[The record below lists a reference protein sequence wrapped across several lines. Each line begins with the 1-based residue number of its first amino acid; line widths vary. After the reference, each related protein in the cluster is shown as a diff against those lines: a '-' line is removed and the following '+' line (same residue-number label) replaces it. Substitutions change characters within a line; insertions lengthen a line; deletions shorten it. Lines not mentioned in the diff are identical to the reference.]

1 MFRLGRRSLTASR
14 ARHAVL
20 SPTYFTRHS
29 LATLPTA
36 PTHPPTPSTVKSSS
50 TSAPCLPAQPVH
62 HTSPTTAA
70 AEVEQLT
77 HSNVSPVG
85 TTSPTHVHVAQ
96 PTTTTTT
103 TSTSQP
109 IDRDVA
115 SSAVNHTSNAVNDK
129 KQQVASHLSSQSAEA
144 SDRAHHLASQ
154 AKDQAHDAAQVVS
167 DKADQVVDKSGRLA
181 SDASDKVAQLSK
193 DGQKI
198 VSEKTNEVSRLASDT
213 ADLVSHKATRTAQNT
228 SEALETASDE
238 VAQAIGQAKRIASE
252 KADDAAEAAKVAADK
267 AGQEANKTGQAVAD
281 TASKVVSFIKS
292 TLLLLGTGAF
302 LVYAYDSRAGVYRW
316 VVLPAVMALTKN
328 DPEQAHEWAVQFLSS
343 GLAPV
348 DCGEDDPALL
358 STEVWGQTFSSPIGM
373 AAGWDKHAVAIDGLF
388 NLGFS
393 YVEVGSVTP
402 EPQPGNPKP
411 RLFRVPEMDAVVNR
425 YGFNSEGHQIV
436 QSRLRQRLEKW
447 VHLMKAHLPADFL
460 PTPPA
465 ATDSI
470 QIGAE
475 RDVVEGLLTSEGGKE
490 ALVADRLGLPRSLK
504 PGRVLGI
511 NLGKNKTSDPDSI
524 EDFVKG
530 VTSLGPYADV
540 LVINVSSPNTPGL
553 RDLQRKGM
561 MTELLNGVVQARNDL
576 KGEKKPPI
584 LVKIAPDVDAK
595 QLEDIAEAVKISKV
609 DGIIVSNTT
618 ISRPDLS
625 NSSASTETISVLA
638 ETGGLSGPP
647 VKPLA
652 LKAISTLYELT
663 DGQIPLVGCG
673 GISSGQDAV
682 DFAKAGASLVQVYT
696 GFIYHGVGL
705 PRKIK
710 DELMV
715 ILQEEG
721 KSWSQLV
728 GSGRRAKKEVE
739 EKKVV
744 EKFVPE
750 KSEEGTKPV
759 GEKDFEDSLKEAKAD
774 LDALLKDLASF
785 GSTLAS
791 ANAENKTSP
800 TMGKADAIPPIEVV
814 GSEKAEAKRD
824 PSGVRGSAVPA
835 PVAESFASNA
845 ESTLTPKASTKPSES
860 TSTSTS
866 SEERAPQSVMAQI
879 FANKSPTIDDS
890 KLSAPAQ
897 ALLDDEAIKVLL
909 DPIGATQQKKGDSK
923 ETVKAKEEKK
933 VDDRPVR
940 GEGKRWV

>member
-14 ARHAVL
+14 ARQAVL

-36 PTHPPTPSTVKSSS
+36 PTQPPTPSAPSTAKSSS
-50 TSAPCLPAQPVH
+50 TSAPSPPAQPVH

-77 HSNVSPVG
+77 HSNVLPVG
-85 TTSPTHVHVAQ
+85 TTGPTHVHVAQ
-96 PTTTTTT
+96 PTTTTTTT

-115 SSAVNHTSNAVNDK
+115 SSAVNHTLNAVNDK
-129 KQQVASHLSSQSAEA
+129 KQHLASQLSSQASEA

-154 AKDQAHDAAQVVS
+154 AKDRAHDAAQVVA

-181 SDASDKVAQLSK
+181 SA
-193 DGQKI
+193 
-198 VSEKTNEVSRLASDT
+198 
-213 ADLVSHKATRTAQNT
+213 
-228 SEALETASDE
+228 EALETASDE
-238 VAQAIGQAKRIASE
+238 LAQAAGQAKRIASE
-252 KADDAAEAAKVAADK
+252 KADDAAEAAKVVADK
-267 AGQEANKTGQAVAD
+267 AGQAANKTGQVVAD

-302 LVYAYDSRAGVYRW
+302 LVYAYDSRAGVHRW

-447 VHLMKAHLPADFL
+447 VHLMKAHLPAHFL

-595 QLEDIAEAVKISKV
+595 QLEDIAEAVKSSKV

-652 LKAISTLYELT
+652 LKAISTLYDLT

-696 GFIYHGVGL
+696 GVIYHGVGL

-728 GSGRRAKKEVE
+728 GSGRRVKKEVE

-744 EKFVPE
+744 EKFVPG
-750 KSEEGTKPV
+750 KSEKEGTKPV
-759 GEKDFEDSLKEAKAD
+759 GEKDFADSLKEAKAD
-774 LDALLKDLASF
+774 LDALLKELASF
-785 GSTLAS
+785 GSTPTS
-791 ANAENKTSP
+791 AKAENKTSP

-814 GSEKAEAKRD
+814 GSEMAEAKRD
-824 PSGVRGSAVPA
+824 PSGVQGSAVPA

-845 ESTLTPKASTKPSES
+845 KSTSAPKASTKPSSES

-866 SEERAPQSVMAQI
+866 SEEKAPQSVMAQI
-879 FANKSPTIDDS
+879 FANKASTIDDS
-890 KLSAPAQ
+890 KLAVPAQ
-897 ALLDDEAIKVLL
+897 ALLDEEAIKVLL

>member
-36 PTHPPTPSTVKSSS
+36 PTPTP
-50 TSAPCLPAQPVH
+50 PP
-62 HTSPTTAA
+62 AA
-70 AEVEQLT
+70 AAQVEQLT
-77 HSNVSPVG
+77 HSNVLPVG
-85 TTSPTHVHVAQ
+85 TTTHAHVAQ
-96 PTTTTTT
+96 PTTR
-103 TSTSQP
+103 TSQA
-109 IDRDVA
+109 IDRDA
-115 SSAVNHTSNAVNDK
+115 APKHAVHDTLDAIDHK
-129 KQQVASHLSSQSAEA
+129 KQQAASQLSSTASNA
-144 SDRAHHLASQ
+144 SDKANRDAAET
-154 AKDQAHDAAQVVS
+154 KDQAQDAAQVVS
-167 DKADQVVDKSGRLA
+167 DKANQAADETGQALEA
-181 SDASDKVAQLSK
+181 ASDKAAQATEEA
-193 DGQKI
+193 Q
-198 VSEKTNEVSRLASDT
+198 RLA
-213 ADLVSHKATRTAQNT
+213 A
-228 SEALETASDE
+228 
-238 VAQAIGQAKRIASE
+238 E
-252 KADDAAEAAKVAADK
+252 KADQAVEAAKVVADK
-267 AGQEANKTGQAVAD
+267 AGEAANKTGQVISE

-302 LVYAYDSRAGVYRW
+302 LVYAYDSRAGVHRW
-316 VVLPAVMALTKN
+316 VVLPTVMALTKN
-328 DPEQAHEWAVQFLSS
+328 DPEQAHEWAVQFVSS

-358 STEVWGQTFSSPIGM
+358 STEVWGQTFSSPVGM
-373 AAGWDKHAVAIDGLF
+373 AAGWDKQAVAIDGLF

-425 YGFNSEGHQIV
+425 YGFNSEGHQVV

-447 VHLMKAHLPADFL
+447 VHLMKAQLPADLF

-465 ATDSI
+465 STDSI

-475 RDVVEGLLTSEGGKE
+475 RDVVEGLLASEGGKE
-490 ALVADRLGLPRSLK
+490 ALIADRLGLPRSLK

-524 EDFVKG
+524 DDFVKG

-540 LVINVSSPNTPGL
+540 LIINVSSPNTPGL

-561 MTELLNGVVQARNDL
+561 MTELLNGVVQARNEL
-576 KGEKKPPI
+576 KGEKKPAI

-595 QLEDIAEAVKISKV
+595 QLEDIVEAVKSSKV

-618 ISRPDLS
+618 TSRPDLS
-625 NSSASTETISVLA
+625 SSTASTETMSALA

-663 DGQIPLVGCG
+663 DGKIPLVGCG

-696 GFIYHGVGL
+696 GFIHNGVGL
-705 PRKIK
+705 PRTIK

-715 ILQEEG
+715 ILEKEG
-721 KSWSQLV
+721 KSWGQLV
-728 GSGRRAKKEVE
+728 GSGRKAKEEE
-739 EKKVV
+739 EKFAVKRVAV
-744 EKFVPE
+744 KDD
-750 KSEEGTKPV
+750 
-759 GEKDFEDSLKEAKAD
+759 EKDENKFLGGKDFADSLKEARAD
-774 LDALLKDLASF
+774 LDALWKELESFSSTSAST
-785 GSTLAS
+785 GAVEGT
-791 ANAENKTSP
+791 
-800 TMGKADAIPPIEVV
+800 PPIEVV
-814 GSEKAEAKRD
+814 GSEKAEVKRD
-824 PSGVRGSAVPA
+824 PSGVKEAAVPA
-835 PVAESFASNA
+835 PVAESFASTSNSSPELSA
-845 ESTLTPKASTKPSES
+845 TPCSTSSS
-860 TSTSTS
+860 TSTSAKQGPHS
-866 SEERAPQSVMAQI
+866 LMGQI
-879 FANKSPTIDDS
+879 FSPKSPSIDDS
-890 KLSAPAQ
+890 KLAVPPQS
-897 ALLDDEAIKVLL
+897 LLDEEAIKVLL
-909 DPIGATQQKKGDSK
+909 DPIGSTKQGRGGRKASSEQTTEERKKED
-923 ETVKAKEEKK
+923 E
-933 VDDRPVR
+933 RPVR